1 MTTSTLP
8 RLVEGQAAALDVG
21 VSVPC
26 RVIGFSGSDV
36 VLALGAALPEVL
48 DAGHVAY
55 LLVESAGSLQAVRGR
70 LGTPAR
76 DELVLRLT
84 DDIRLGQRRLFS
96 RAPVPL
102 PARLTDAAG
111 GTWST
116 VTRDISAGG
125 VRVARDG
132 ERRAGE
138 LLELEL
144 QVGGYALGAAV
155 RVMRATGADLGLRF
169 ERIEREDRLLLTSLA
184 LAYHRRA

>member
-1 MTTSTLP
+1 MTASTLP

-36 VLALGAALPEVL
+36 VLALGAPLPEVL
-48 DAGHVAY
+48 DEGHVAY

-76 DELVLRLT
+76 ELVLRLT

-96 RAPVPL
+96 RAAVPL

-111 GTWST
+111 RTSST

-125 VRVARDG
+125 VRIARDG
-132 ERRAGE
+132 ERHAGE

-144 QVGGYALGAAV
+144 EVGGHDVHAGV
-155 RVMRATGADLGLRF
+155 RVMRVTADDVGLRF

>member
-1 MTTSTLP
+1 MA
-8 RLVEGQAAALDVG
+8 RLVEGQMAALDVG

-36 VLALGAALPEVL
+36 VLALGAALPELL
-48 DAGHVAY
+48 DSGHVAY
-55 LLVESAGSLQAVRGR
+55 LLVESEGNLQAVRGR
-70 LGTPAR
+70 LGAPVGEET
-76 DELVLRLT
+76 VLRLT

-96 RAPVPL
+96 RAAVPL

-111 GTWST
+111 RTSST

-125 VRVARDG
+125 VRIARDG
-132 ERRAGE
+132 ERHAGE

-144 QVGGYALGAAV
+144 EVGGHDVHAGV
-155 RVMRATGADLGLRF
+155 RVMRVTADDVGLRF

>member
-1 MTTSTLP
+1 MAVSTLP
-8 RLVEGQAAALDVG
+8 QLVEGQAAALDVG

-26 RVIGFSGSDV
+26 RVIGFSGADV
-36 VLALGAALPEVL
+36 VLSLGAALPHDRES
-48 DAGHVAY
+48 DVAY
-55 LLVESAGSLQAVRGR
+55 LLVEAGGNLQAVRGR
-70 LGTPAR
+70 IGAPAG

-102 PARLTDAAG
+102 PARLTEPAG
-111 GTWST
+111 HTWST

-125 VRVARDG
+125 VRVTRHGARPS
-132 ERRAGE
+132 EE

-144 QVGGYALGAAV
+144 QVGGYGVHAGV
-155 RVMRATGADLGLRF
+155 RVVRVTEHDLGLRF

>member
-1 MTTSTLP
+1 MAVSILP
-8 RLVEGQAAALDVG
+8 QLVEGQAAALDVG

-36 VLALGAALPEVL
+36 VLALGATLPETL
-48 DAGHVAY
+48 DVGHDAY
-55 LLVESAGSLQAVRGR
+55 LLVESEGNLQAVRGR
-70 LGTPAR
+70 VGTPVA

-102 PARLTDAAG
+102 PARLTDSTG
-111 GTWST
+111 RTWST
-116 VTRDISAGG
+116 VTRDVSAGG
-125 VRVARDG
+125 VRIARDG
-132 ERRAGE
+132 ESPAGE

-144 QVGGYALGAAV
+144 QIGGHDVHAGV
-155 RVMRATGADLGLRF
+155 RVMRVTAEDVGLRF